1 MGIFCFNAMVS
12 ELQRR
17 LREKLPLNFSPRE
30 NVFYLF
36 LIASL
41 LYQVAENWKDR
52 DKVYIAI
59 FFILYFIFSKGSR
72 PLTLLLFLSYVILQ
86 KARVFPGLANHS
98 NLFLFLC
105 IFLLCDLLLRIFQRE
120 RKVDFWKALPYLL
133 IITYFYAG
141 FHKINSGFLYDT
153 EHSCSRW
160 YIEKLFRPFWSDFR
174 LESPLIISFL
184 SVSVLLTELGG
195 ALLLAFRR
203 TRHLGLLSALS
214 LHAILSPGGFV
225 DFASVAI
232 ACMLTFLPKK
242 LFEDKERIERII
254 KSYGLLT
261 IFYALLTWLLIF
273 FEIGEGRRMI
283 RPVQGFIYIP
293 TVGLVIY
300 LLFAKRA
307 NKISFLEPEPSKE
320 RIGKLGWVVILFLVF
335 WGAQNYLGLRTTGTF
350 SMFSNLTTEGER
362 SNHLL
367 LGSNPLK
374 IFSYQDDLVWIR
386 EVRPPY
392 LDDFGKLDRISGS
405 WVPLVAF
412 QRALW
417 HEQDPWRRKR
427 WDPCRKKCREYE
439 IDFSYKGEDYTVSH
453 ILSDERW
460 TPREKTWEMKLLQF
474 RKVHSAGEPVSYK
487 W

>member
-1 MGIFCFNAMVS
+1 MSFISFSLPVSSTMMLSASWRNLEKIFLVS
-12 ELQRR
+12 
-17 LREKLPLNFSPRE
+17 
-30 NVFYLF
+30 F
-36 LIASL
+36 LL
-41 LYQVAENWKDR
+41 
-52 DKVYIAI
+52 
-59 FFILYFIFSKGSR
+59 LYFIFGKGSR
-72 PLTLLLFLSYVILQ
+72 FFTLLLFLSYSIWQ
-86 KARVFPGLANHS
+86 KASGFPTLPNHS
-98 NLFLFLC
+98 NLHLFLC
-105 IFLLCDLLLRIFQRE
+105 VFLICDLLLRVFQKE
-120 RKVDFWKALPYLL
+120 RKVSFWKALPYLL
-133 IITYFYAG
+133 IITYFYTG
-141 FHKINSGFLYDT
+141 FHKLNAGFLYDT

-160 YIEKLFRPFWSDFR
+160 YIEKLFRPFSASFR
-174 LESPLIISFL
+174 LESPSIISFL

-195 ALLLAFRR
+195 AFLLAFRR
-203 TRHLGLLSALS
+203 TRYLGLFSALS

-225 DFASVAI
+225 NFASLAV

-242 LFEDKERIERII
+242 LFQDEKRAERLI
-254 KSYGLLT
+254 KSYGLLAV
-261 IFYALLTWLLIF
+261 FYALLNGLLVYF
-273 FEIGEGRRMI
+273 DLEGGRRMI
-283 RPVQGFIYIP
+283 NPIQGFIYIP

-392 LDDFGKLDRISGS
+392 LDDFGKLGRISGS

-417 HEQDPWRRKR
+417 HGQDPWRRKR

-439 IDFSYKGEDYTVSH
+439 IDFSYKGEDYTVSR

-460 TPREKTWEMKLLQF
+460 TPREKTWEMKLLHF
-474 RKVHSAGEPVSYK
+474 RKVHSAGEPVRCR